1 MTINLTLTGPATPE
15 VRAAAAELLETLS
28 GQSPTERPSPGS
40 GEERRDI
47 GLGIAI
53 VGVVLAVPGA
63 VLATLDVRDRL
74 RKRRELAPKVEAVKR
89 VLVETRADGT
99 IRFEETVISLTGLD
113 TDQILDRLLSD
124 RRK

>member
-1 MTINLTLTGPATPE
+1 MGVAL
-15 VRAAAAELLETLS
+15 AA
-28 GQSPTERPSPGS
+28 
-40 GEERRDI
+40 
-47 GLGIAI
+47 
-53 VGVVLAVPGA
+53 PGA

-113 TDQILDRLLSD
+113 TDQILDHLLSD